1 MDLGGGRWGSFETA
15 DLARWDRLPRWPQA
29 AELAD
34 DVDLGL
40 RAGTPRRTAAELGSK
55 DRAGVPGAARRIEAP
70 DLADDV
76 DLGPRPDRLEGPT
89 AGPRTAAELGSQDR
103 AGVR

>member
-1 MDLGGGRWGSFETA
+1 MGPVDLGGGRWGSFETA

-29 AELAD
+29 AELAA

-40 RAGTPRRTAAELGSK
+40 RAGTPRRTAAELGSQ
-55 DRAGVPGAARRIEAP
+55 
-70 DLADDV
+70 DL
-76 DLGPRPDRLEGPT
+76 
-89 AGPRTAAELGSQDR
+89 